1 MDDRTEC
8 HDPNSTIPVVDGRK
22 AKEGKA
28 LMQSEQSSV
37 EANKALVR
45 EFFQSW
51 GESDFDHM
59 LELVDPEGEWWTLA
73 NRKTRTFKDVIA
85 RVKTVAE
92 ETTAGRIE
100 FTLGSL
106 TAEDD
111 RIAAVLES
119 HAHFADQGAYNNQYF
134 FLFQV
139 ADGRFARAWMY
150 YDTALANRVLR
161 GEGSATPPLPSHAN
175 D

>member
-1 MDDRTEC
+1 M
-8 HDPNSTIPVVDGRK
+8 
-22 AKEGKA
+22 
-28 LMQSEQSSV
+28 SEQSSV

-45 EFFQSW
+45 EFFTSW

-73 NRKTRTFKDVIA
+73 NQRVRTFKEVIA
-85 RVKTVAE
+85 RVRNVAE
-92 ETTAGRIE
+92 ETTKGRIE
-100 FTLGSL
+100 FTLGSM
-106 TAEDD
+106 TAEGD
-111 RIAAVLES
+111 RVAAVLES
-119 HAHFADQGAYNNQYF
+119 HAYFADRGAYENQYL

-139 ADGRFARAWMY
+139 ADGRFARVRMY

-161 GEGSATPPLPSHAN
+161 GEGSSNPPLPSHVN

>member
-1 MDDRTEC
+1 MSSE
-8 HDPNSTIPVVDGRK
+8 GR
-22 AKEGKA
+22 EGV
-28 LMQSEQSSV
+28 LSEQSSSV

-73 NRKTRTFKDVIA
+73 NRRTRTFKDVIA

-92 ETTAGRIE
+92 ETTTGRME

-119 HAHFADQGAYNNQYF
+119 HAYFADQGAYNNQYP

-139 ADGRFARAWMY
+139 AEGVFALVWMSY
-150 YDTALANRVLR
+150 APALATGVL
-161 GEGSATPPLPSHAN
+161 GGGGSPPPPLPSHVN

>member
-1 MDDRTEC
+1 LGVTTPEKHHSGR
-8 HDPNSTIPVVDGRK
+8 STGE

-28 LMQSEQSSV
+28 LSEQASL
-37 EANKALVR
+37 EANKALVA
-45 EFFQSW
+45 EFFKSW

-73 NRKTRTFKDVIA
+73 NRRTRTFKDVIA

-92 ETTAGRIE
+92 ETTTGRME

-119 HAHFADQGAYNNQYF
+119 HAYFADQGAYNNQYL

-139 ADGRFARAWMY
+139 ADGRFARVWMY

-161 GEGSATPPLPSHAN
+161 GEGSSTPPLPSHVN